1 MKGSSPRRP
10 MLLAPLL
17 VALALALAGS
27 IIVATTIGPVAI
39 PPFEVWRIIMA
50 HIAGDPSGSSLA
62 DDNIVWLIRLPRVL
76 LAVVV
81 GAGLAVVG
89 TAMQAAVRN
98 PLADPYVLGL
108 SSGASV
114 GAVSVILCGVTLFGT
129 YSLSIAAFLG
139 ALVSFALVFVLA
151 QHGGRMA
158 ATRLILAGVS
168 ITYIGSAIT
177 SFLIFRAQNGEQV
190 QSVLFWLEGSLA
202 GAEWSYLTLPASV
215 VLAGTLCLLL
225 LARPMNALLAG
236 DEEASTLGV
245 DPNRFRKLLVV
256 LAALLTGT
264 MVAVSGGIGFV
275 GLMLPH
281 IIRLLVGSDHRRVLP
296 VASLGGAIFLVWV
309 DVLARVV
316 VAPEELPVGIITSA
330 IGAPFFLFLLVS
342 TRR

>member
-1 MKGSSPRRP
+1 MCRVI
-10 MLLAPLL
+10 LLAPLL

-27 IIVATTIGPVAI
+27 IIVTATIGPVGI
-39 PPFEVWRIIMA
+39 PPLDVWRIIVA
-50 HIAGDPSGSSLA
+50 HMVGTRSGSSLA
-62 DDNIVWLIRLPRVL
+62 DDNIVWLIRFPRVL
-76 LAVVV
+76 LAAVV

-114 GAVSVILCGVTLFGT
+114 GAVSVILWGVAVFGT
-129 YSLSIAAFLG
+129 YSLAVAAFLG
-139 ALVSFALVFVLA
+139 ALISFALVFVLA
-151 QHGGRMA
+151 QRGGQMV
-158 ATRLILAGVS
+158 ATRLVLAGVS
-168 ITYIGSAIT
+168 VSYIGSAIT
-177 SFLIFRAQNGEQV
+177 SFLIFRAQNAAEV

-202 GAEWSYLTLPASV
+202 GAEWSYLTLPAIV

-236 DEEASTLGV
+236 DETASTLGV
-245 DPNRFRKLLVV
+245 DPNRFRKILVA

-281 IIRLLVGSDHRRVLP
+281 IIRLVVGSDHRRVLP
-296 VASLGGAIFLVWV
+296 VACLVGAIFLVWV
-309 DVLARVV
+309 DVLARVI
-316 VAPEELPVGIITSA
+316 VAPEELPIGIITSA

-342 TRR
+342 NRR